1 MASWGHVLEERC
13 ARSWPTYTTEMY
25 CKVAVLIVFKN
36 RDGSGE
42 ERLEKTMI
50 RLLEVCHL

>member
-1 MASWGHVLEERC
+1 MVSWGHVLEERF
-13 ARSWPTYTTEMY
+13 ARSWPTYTTERY

-42 ERLEKTMI
+42 ERLEKTVI
-50 RLLEVCHL
+50 RL